1 MIGKGKELESAD
13 RNHIIHLRKGTFPIP
28 LRRRV
33 WGAKMA
39 VMSLENWVDA
49 VQSQGRYFVLRR
61 EALRDSGLSAEAV
74 KKALQRLERRGRL
87 AKAKNYFYV
96 IIPLEYSKSGG
107 LPPAWYIDDLM
118 KAMKRPYYV
127 GLLSAAALHGASHQQ
142 PQEFQVVT
150 DRFARSLRVGRVRI
164 RLLTNKHALDTP
176 IQEMKTPTGTMRVSN
191 PEATVVDLVRCA
203 KAAGGLDNVV
213 IVLADLLSRLD
224 ERRLLK
230 VVRLQS
236 DVPNAQRLGYLLDK
250 LRARSLSKALHAW
263 IEQRSPSAVSLRPG
277 EAVGDT
283 AQDRRWNVLIGEP
296 IEIEM

>member
-1 MIGKGKELESAD
+1 
-13 RNHIIHLRKGTFPIP
+13 
-28 LRRRV
+28 
-33 WGAKMA
+33 
-39 VMSLENWVDA
+39 MSLENWVDSL
-49 VQSQGRYFVLRR
+49 QSQGRYFFLRR

-176 IQEMKTPTGTMRVSN
+176 VQEMKTPTGTMRVST

-203 KAAGGLDNVV
+203 KVAGGLDNVA
-213 IVLADLLSRLD
+213 IVLAELLSRLD

-230 VVRLQS
+230 VVRLQR

-250 LRARSLSKALHAW
+250 LRARSLSKALYAW
-263 IEQRSPSAVSLRPG
+263 IEQRSPGAVPLRPG

-283 AQDRRWNVLIGEP
+283 VQDRRWHVLVGES
-296 IEIEM
+296 IEMET